1 MGGFLM
7 EKILKSYKTTKTL
20 LTITEWAT
28 PTLAVL
34 FIFDLLYRVS
44 EPAITFC
51 LSIISLGVY
60 FTFKRHLKNL
70 KKSLYDLLIST
81 NKIKIETNL
90 IESYT
95 LEDLEKLAENGETV
109 DLGTY
114 TEKTLDEFTKKTYYD
129 PKKIINKYPN
139 LEVLNIYET
148 TSKLTIKTYGFND
161 VLKDINEYELIH
173 SHEFIMKKS
182 VEK

>member
-1 MGGFLM
+1 M
-7 EKILKSYKTTKTL
+7 EKILKGYKTTKTL
-20 LTITEWAT
+20 LTITEWTT
-28 PTLAVL
+28 PTLGVL
-34 FIFDLLYRVS
+34 FILDLLYRVS

-51 LSIISLGVY
+51 LAIISASLY

-70 KKSLYDLLIST
+70 KKSLYDLLVST

-95 LEDLEKLAENGETV
+95 LDYLEKIAENGDTV
-109 DLGTY
+109 DLATY
-114 TEKTLDEFTKKTYYD
+114 TEKTLEEFMKKTYYD

-148 TSKLTIKTYGFND
+148 TSTLTIKTYGFND

-173 SHEFIMKKS
+173 SHEFIMKES
-182 VEK
+182 LEK

>member
-1 MGGFLM
+1 MQ
-7 EKILKSYKTTKTL
+7 KILNGYKTTKTL
-20 LTITEWAT
+20 LTITEWTT

-34 FIFDLLYRVS
+34 FVFDLLYRVS

-51 LSIISLGVY
+51 LAIISTGLY
-60 FTFKRHLKNL
+60 FTFKHHLKNL
-70 KKSLYDLLIST
+70 KKRLYDLLVST

-95 LEDLEKLAENGETV
+95 LKDLEELAENDETI
-109 DLGTY
+109 DLATY
-114 TEKTLDEFTKKTYYD
+114 TEKTLDKFTKKAYYD
-129 PKKIINKYPN
+129 PKKIIKNHPN
-139 LEVLNIYET
+139 LEVLNIHET

-173 SHEFIMKKS
+173 SHEFILKQEVK
-182 VEK
+182 E

>member
-1 MGGFLM
+1 MQ
-7 EKILKSYKTTKTL
+7 KILNGYKTTKTL

-109 DLGTY
+109 DLATY

>member
-1 MGGFLM
+1 M
-7 EKILKSYKTTKTL
+7 EKILKGYKTTKTL
-20 LTITEWAT
+20 LTITEWTT
-28 PTLAVL
+28 PTLSVL
-34 FIFDLLYRVS
+34 FILDLLYRVS
-44 EPAITFC
+44 EPTVTFC
-51 LSIISLGVY
+51 LGIVSLGLHL
-60 FTFKRHLKNL
+60 TFKHHLKNL
-70 KKSLYDLLIST
+70 KKSLYDLLVST

-95 LEDLEKLAENGETV
+95 LEDLEKLAEKGETV
-109 DLGTY
+109 DLATY

-148 TSKLTIKTYGFND
+148 TSTLTIKTYGFND

-173 SHEFIMKKS
+173 SHEFIMKQEVK
-182 VEK
+182 K

>member
-1 MGGFLM
+1 M
-7 EKILKSYKTTKTL
+7 EKILKGYKTTKTL
-20 LTITEWAT
+20 LTITEWT
-28 PTLAVL
+28 TLTLGVL

-51 LSIISLGVY
+51 LSIISLGLY
-60 FTFKRHLKNL
+60 FTFKRHLKKL
-70 KKSLYDLLIST
+70 KKSLSDLLVNT
-81 NKIKIETNL
+81 NKIKI
-90 IESYT
+90 
-95 LEDLEKLAENGETV
+95 AENGETV
-109 DLGTY
+109 DLATY

-173 SHEFIMKKS
+173 SHEFIMKES

>member
-1 MGGFLM
+1 M

-109 DLGTY
+109 DLATY

>member
-1 MGGFLM
+1 M

>member
-1 MGGFLM
+1 M
-7 EKILKSYKTTKTL
+7 EKILKGYKTTKTL
-20 LTITEWAT
+20 LTITEWTT

-34 FIFDLLYRVS
+34 FILDLLYRVS

-51 LSIISLGVY
+51 LAIISASLY

-70 KKSLYDLLIST
+70 KKSLYDLLVST

-95 LEDLEKLAENGETV
+95 LDDLEKIAENGDTV
-109 DLGTY
+109 DLATY
-114 TEKTLDEFTKKTYYD
+114 TEKTLEEFMKKTYYD

-139 LEVLNIYET
+139 LEVLKIYET
-148 TSKLTIKTYGFND
+148 TSKLTIKTYGFNN
-161 VLKDINEYELIH
+161 VLKEINEYELIH
-173 SHEFIMKKS
+173 NHEVILKEEVK
-182 VEK
+182 